1 MGVVNATP
9 QPLYPRAR
17 DTLPIVQ
24 EAGRAP
30 VRYGRV
36 RKISPPHGFDP
47 LTVQPIASLKYIIII
62 IITIIIIIIIIVEYN
77 KFKISCN
84 VGY

>member
-1 MGVVNATP
+1 MGVVNVTP

-24 EAGRAP
+24 EAGWAL

-36 RKISPPHGFDP
+36 QKISPPHGFDP
-47 LTVQPIASLKYIIII
+47 LAVQRVASRKY
-62 IITIIIIIIIIVEYN
+62 IIIIIIIIVECN